1 MSRTRRDALL
11 LICQLTSAAT
21 IGLHGCGTDPD
32 STSPVDMPQ
41 TPNAPDPDALDVL
54 SKRLPLSTLAPLIE
68 NYLTDQTIPS
78 EQDPISALGP
88 LGEQWFSQQATLDV
102 AATAESL
109 SNSLGFMTSL
119 PPNDVTP
126 ELITDRINLQ
136 YDIVDVV
143 EIAGWWMTQIEAAF
157 CSIAYLVLRERMIE
171 PQPAQ
176 PS

>member
-32 STSPVDMPQ
+32 RTSPVDMPQ

-78 EQDPISALGP
+78 SKTQSARSDPWESNGSASRRPSMLP
-88 LGEQWFSQQATLDV
+88 PPP
-102 AATAESL
+102 SL